1 AAWYRVWCRAGR
13 YGRIHQRGAHRYV
26 RFIQDHGRVLDD
38 RRLRHACG
46 GRHPIMIPTPRTQ
59 MSFRT
64 LALVALDG
72 VALWAGWILAWR
84 MRLGSYWA
92 PEFRDTA
99 QSQAVLAIHAAVFI
113 VAGILFETY
122 DPRRPYA
129 SLTELRKLL
138 GGYAFAGLAELLILY
153 FRPVPPV
160 GRGIFAI
167 NIAVFTAIAVA
178 GRFVYSLV
186 GSDFFKRQAIVV
198 TSGDV
203 GAPLLGELKRAA
215 AAVYQIQ
222 GYVAPARDMS
232 APNTAPW
239 LGDGADLSDLIDR
252 RKVDTVIVSSSMEC
266 WNRYLQSLILARN
279 RGVEIVDLASVCE
292 RFLNRIPCDQITE
305 MWLLWGLMGRSSLY
319 VTRLKRLVGFTV
331 ATAPLLHLVPVVA
344 LVADAVRPSSPRPG
358 FSKQERIGLNNRPF
372 SVVKLRSMVHGA
384 EDESGPVWAAE
395 ADPRVTRIGRWL
407 RRWRL
412 DELPQLWNVV
422 RGDMSLVGPRPERS
436 EFVNEFLTAVPMY
449 NQRHGLRPGITGWG
463 QIHYDYAASHQ
474 QTREKLEYD
483 LFYVKNA
490 SFLLDLAILLRTT
503 RTLVAARGR

>member
-1 AAWYRVWCRAGR
+1 
-13 YGRIHQRGAHRYV
+13 
-26 RFIQDHGRVLDD
+26 
-38 RRLRHACG
+38 
-46 GRHPIMIPTPRTQ
+46 MIPTPRTQ
-59 MSFRT
+59 MSVRT
-64 LALVALDG
+64 AALVALDA
-72 VALWAGWILAWR
+72 VALWAGWILAWNW
-84 MRLGSYWA
+84 RLGSYWG
-92 PEFRDTA
+92 PSFRIEPRF
-99 QSQAVLAIHAAVFI
+99 QIVLAIHAAVFV

-129 SLTELRKLL
+129 SFTELRKLV
-138 GGYAFAGLAELLILY
+138 GGYVVAGLAELLILY
-153 FRPVPPV
+153 FRPEPPL

-167 NIAVFTAIAVA
+167 NISLFAGIAIA

-186 GSDFFKRQAIVV
+186 GTDFFKRQAIVV

-215 AAVYQIQ
+215 AAVYQIH

-239 LGDGADLSDLIDR
+239 LGDGADLSDLIER
-252 RKVDTVIVSSSMEC
+252 RRLDTVIVSSSMEC

-279 RGVEIVDLASVCE
+279 RGIEIVDLASVCE

-319 VTRLKRLVGFTV
+319 VTRLKRLVDFTLAGV
-331 ATAPLLHLVPVVA
+331 LFILLLPLFAIIWIAIRL
-344 LVADAVRPSSPRPG
+344 SSPGPIFYR
-358 FSKQERIGLNNRPF
+358 QERIGLNNRPF
-372 SVVKLRSMVHGA
+372 SVVKFRSMVHGA
-384 EDESGPVWAAE
+384 EDASGPVWAAE
-395 ADPRVTRIGRWL
+395 GDPRVTPLGRWL

-412 DELPQLWNVV
+412 DELPQLWNVI

-483 LFYVKNA
+483 LFYVKNV
-490 SFLLDLAILLRTT
+490 SFLLDVAILLRTT

>member
-1 AAWYRVWCRAGR
+1 
-13 YGRIHQRGAHRYV
+13 
-26 RFIQDHGRVLDD
+26 
-38 RRLRHACG
+38 
-46 GRHPIMIPTPRTQ
+46 MIPTPRTQ
-59 MSFRT
+59 ISVRT
-64 LALVALDG
+64 VALVALDAA
-72 VALWAGWILAWR
+72 ALWAGWILAWNW
-84 MRLGSYWA
+84 RLGSYWG
-92 PEFRDTA
+92 PENRISG
-99 QSQAVLAIHAAVFI
+99 QSQAVFAIHAIVFI
-113 VAGILFETY
+113 VGGILFENY

-129 SLTELRKLL
+129 SLTELRKLVGSYIL
-138 GGYAFAGLAELLILY
+138 AGLAELLVIY
-153 FRPVPPV
+153 FRPLPPV
-160 GRGIFAI
+160 GRGIFAL
-167 NIAVFTAIAVA
+167 NIAIFAAIAIA
-178 GRFVYSLV
+178 GRFVYSLI
-186 GSDFFKRQAIVV
+186 GTDFFKRQAIVV

-239 LGDGADLSDLIDR
+239 LGDGADLNDLIER
-252 RKVDTVIVSSSMEC
+252 RKIDTVIVSSSMDC

-319 VTRLKRLVGFTV
+319 VTRLKRLVDFALASV
-331 ATAPLLHLVPVVA
+331 LFVVLLPVFAIVWIA
-344 LVADAVRPSSPRPG
+344 IRLSSAGPVFYR
-358 FSKQERIGLNNRPF
+358 QERIGLNNRPF
-372 SVVKLRSMVHGA
+372 SVVKFRSMVHGA
-384 EDESGPVWAAE
+384 EDASGPVWAAE
-395 ADPRVTRIGRWL
+395 ADPRVTPVGRWL

-412 DELPQLWNVV
+412 DELPQLWNVI

-463 QIHYDYAASHQ
+463 QIHYDYAASRQ

>member
-1 AAWYRVWCRAGR
+1 MS
-13 YGRIHQRGAHRYV
+13 
-26 RFIQDHGRVLDD
+26 
-38 RRLRHACG
+38 LR
-46 GRHPIMIPTPRTQ
+46 TV
-59 MSFRT
+59 
-64 LALVALDG
+64 ALVALDAA
-72 VALWAGWILAWR
+72 ALWAGWILAWNL
-84 MRLGSYWA
+84 RLGSYWA
-92 PEFRDTA
+92 LENRPVAE
-99 QSQAVLAIHAAVFI
+99 SQGVLAIHAVVFL

-129 SLTELRKLL
+129 SFIELRKLV
-138 GGYAFAGLAELLILY
+138 GGYAVAGLAELLILY

-167 NIAVFTAIAVA
+167 NIAVFAGIATA

-186 GSDFFKRQAIVV
+186 GTDFFKRQAIVV

-203 GAPLLGELKRAA
+203 GAALLGELKRAA
-215 AAVYQIQ
+215 ASVYQIQ

-239 LGDGADLSDLIDR
+239 LGDGADLSELIDR
-252 RKVDTVIVSSSMEC
+252 RKIDTVIVSSSMEC

-319 VTRLKRLVGFTV
+319 VTRLKRLVDFTLASALFV
-331 ATAPLLHLVPVVA
+331 VLLPLFAIVWIAIRLSSAGPVFY
-344 LVADAVRPSSPRPG
+344 R
-358 FSKQERIGLNNRPF
+358 QERIGLNNRPF
-372 SVVKLRSMVHGA
+372 SVVKFRSMVHGA
-384 EDESGPVWAAE
+384 EDTSGPVWAAE
-395 ADPRVTRIGRWL
+395 ADPRVTRLGRWL

-412 DELPQLWNVV
+412 DELPQLWNVI

-463 QIHYDYAASHQ
+463 QIHYDYAASRQ